1 MLSCSTLG
9 ALMDWT
15 LEFKEESQ
23 CVLKPFSPTRVPH
36 V

>member
-9 ALMDWT
+9 ASRDWT
-15 LEFKEESQ
+15 WEFKEESQ
-23 CVLKPFSPTRVPH
+23 CVLKTFSPIRMPH